1 MQMEAVIWTKGPRK
15 AGYVVVTLEGTVE
28 AKALLPGTSAQ
39 QAELIASTRA
49 LALSHVKR
57 VNVYTDLRYTFL
69 ILHAHGSVWKERGL
83 LSSNKKEV
91 EHTADI

>member
-1 MQMEAVIWTKGPRK
+1 MDKGNRK
-15 AGYVVVTLEGTVE
+15 AVYAVVAPEGIVE
-28 AKALLPGTSAQ
+28 AKALPPGSSAQ
-39 QAELIASTRA
+39 KAELIASTRA